1 MLGMRARAC
10 AHRRMNAGVSSLQ
23 ERITA
28 ARPKADLPGALR
40 GQVWLSL
47 QTRQALQLVRGRNAA
62 GDRPAILGLV
72 QFAERLRL
80 IWQAAREDDPW
91 ADWWLIRIHEAIEAS
106 ARHLQ
111 DHTTELEALLA
122 RDPAMEVAVASS
134 ARPSRVSL
142 QFANPYAYR
151 GARLLAQFDAL
162 VCLVLTAR
170 RVGLLDSEA
179 SHQVIRSAGHKL
191 RSIFT
196 AVHAYRFTGASR
208 ESLAHDDEKSDA
220 ARAAMGEVPDAIVR
234 REQCAPITPCPVRF
248 SAAFAQHATLQAAG
262 PPAPSTTAD
271 VKTGAP

>member
-10 AHRRMNAGVSSLQ
+10 AHRRMSVSSLQ

-62 GDRPAILGLV
+62 RNRPAIMGLV
-72 QFAERLRL
+72 PFAQRLRL

-91 ADWWLIRIHEAIEAS
+91 ADWWLIRIHEAIEAG

-122 RDPAMEVAVASS
+122 RDPAMEVAVARS

-208 ESLAHDDEKSDA
+208 ASLAHDDEKSEA

-234 REQCAPITPCPVRF
+234 REQRAPITPRPVRF

-262 PPAPSTTAD
+262 PPPPPITGD
-271 VKTGAP
+271 VKTGES